1 MGFFLSMPHS
11 RRAILNIL
19 VSALLFTEIF
29 NFNFVDF
36 RHDSANQS
44 SLLALAVPKVQFLIM
59 SDIPGRKPSNFST
72 GRAFTSKVF
81 RSY

>member
-19 VSALLFTEIF
+19 VSALLFNCQLSTV
-29 NFNFVDF
+29 NY
-36 RHDSANQS
+36 
-44 SLLALAVPKVQFLIM
+44 QFFIM

>member
-19 VSALLFTEIF
+19 VSALLFTENQFSIL
-29 NFNFVDF
+29 NF
-36 RHDSANQS
+36 
-44 SLLALAVPKVQFLIM
+44 QFLIM